1 MGKKLNTED
10 FIKRAKE
17 VHGDKYD
24 YSKVEYKGNSKKVII
39 ICPEHRE
46 FEQIPANHLR
56 GAGCKKC
63 ATIETHKKQ
72 SNTTESF
79 IKKAKEVHGDKY
91 DYSKVEYINN
101 REKVIIIC
109 PEHGPF
115 KQKPL
120 KHIQKNGCP
129 YCGGTKKL
137 TKEEFIKKAKEVH
150 GDKYDYSKV
159 DYVNSET
166 KVIIICPEHGEF
178 EQTPHNHLNGQGC
191 PNCNTCKNSK
201 ISQNV
206 ENILKEKNIKYEKEK
221 TFDWLKNKSNL
232 FLDFYLSDYNVAI
245 ECHGIQHFEP
255 VEYFGGKE
263 NFEKTKERDK
273 LKYELCK
280 EHGIKIYYFTNKVKE
295 YFEKIYTNSFILI
308 EDICK
313 QK

>member
-120 KHIQKNGCP
+120 
-129 YCGGTKKL
+129 
-137 TKEEFIKKAKEVH
+137 
-150 GDKYDYSKV
+150 
-159 DYVNSET
+159 
-166 KVIIICPEHGEF
+166 
-178 EQTPHNHLNGQGC
+178 
-191 PNCNTCKNSK
+191 
-201 ISQNV
+201 
-206 ENILKEKNIKYEKEK
+206 
-221 TFDWLKNKSNL
+221 
-232 FLDFYLSDYNVAI
+232 
-245 ECHGIQHFEP
+245 
-255 VEYFGGKE
+255 
-263 NFEKTKERDK
+263 
-273 LKYELCK
+273 
-280 EHGIKIYYFTNKVKE
+280 
-295 YFEKIYTNSFILI
+295 
-308 EDICK
+308 
-313 QK
+313 